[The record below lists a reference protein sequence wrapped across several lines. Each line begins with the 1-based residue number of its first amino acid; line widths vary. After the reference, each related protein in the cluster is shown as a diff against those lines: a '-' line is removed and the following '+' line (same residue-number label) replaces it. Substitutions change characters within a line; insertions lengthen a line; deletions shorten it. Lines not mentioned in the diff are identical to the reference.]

1 MSKEDFK
8 SKMEKGINEWGKE
21 LAGLMSR
28 SDSIPDHKKQGHQQ
42 EVEALD
48 RKIEEAKIKA
58 IELDESPDNQWE
70 TLKEGFKKAWDAL
83 VNR

>member
-21 LAGLMSR
+21 LAALMSR